1 MQSESLT
8 YFLYVVIMTTT
19 NGLCMPD
26 KITVQLAS
34 VGLTQTCP
42 NQSVTQT
49 SQTVVTVMT
58 VVTMETTHIELML
71 HCQQMNR

>member
-1 MQSESLT
+1 
-8 YFLYVVIMTTT
+8 
-19 NGLCMPD
+19 MPD

-49 SQTVVTVMT
+49 S
-58 VVTMETTHIELML
+58 HSSDS
-71 HCQQMNR
+71 NDSSDSGDNAY

>member
-1 MQSESLT
+1 MQSENLT
-8 YFLYVVIMTTT
+8 VCMWCMIMTTT

-34 VGLTQTCP
+34 LGLTQTFP

-58 VVTMETTHIELML
+58 VVTMGTMHIELML